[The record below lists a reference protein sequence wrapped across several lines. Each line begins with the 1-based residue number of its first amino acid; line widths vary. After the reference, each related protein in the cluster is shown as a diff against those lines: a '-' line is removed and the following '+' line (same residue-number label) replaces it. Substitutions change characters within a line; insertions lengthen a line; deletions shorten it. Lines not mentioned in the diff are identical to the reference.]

1 MFVIFYHHLVHP
13 TIPLLLHPEY
23 LANYDIIFTKY
34 ETFRKDYEMFAASK
48 VRLRHQPKYPMFLSP
63 LFSLHWWRLVLD
75 EMHLVES
82 RQEAMKQSSFL
93 SRQNCWCVSGTPF
106 NRDLSEVNAAMQLL
120 NEPWFSNQWVWSR
133 LTEVCGMVMIVVIY
147 HFYNQSTFTLC
158 ERKPYSLCHFLTSS
172 IDDMYYKKLKTLKTL
187 KKLNKLRLIP
197 RDNFN

>member
-1 MFVIFYHHLVHP
+1 MYANHIIRILIYILISITFILFHNALFLVYHIIVHS

-23 LANYDIIFTKY
+23 LANYDIVFTKY

-82 RQEAMKQSSFL
+82 RQETMKQSSFL

-106 NRDLSEVNAAMQLL
+106 NRDLNEVNASMQLL

-133 LTEVCGMVMIVVIY
+133 LTEVCNNNNNNNNESCY
-147 HFYNQSTFTLC
+147 
-158 ERKPYSLCHFLTSS
+158 
-172 IDDMYYKKLKTLKTL
+172 
-187 KKLNKLRLIP
+187 LR
-197 RDNFN
+197 FH